1 MQAIR
6 QRKSLNMTEG
16 PLLGKVLI
24 FILPLVFTNLLQTFY
39 NAADMI
45 IVGMSSEPDAVGAI
59 GMTSSFVNMVV
70 NIFMGFSVG
79 ANVMVAR
86 HIGARDDDAVS
97 RTVHTAVAM
106 SLIFGVGGLAAGLS
120 VARPVLHL
128 MGASGKLL
136 ELAVIYTR
144 IVFLGIPFMSVTNYC
159 ISIFRAKGDTRTPLT
174 VLSTTGVLN
183 VLLNLFFVLVVGLSV
198 EGVAI
203 ATMCANAA
211 SAVILLF
218 ILRRDTGACRFSFR
232 RLRIDRYAFRNI
244 LYIGVPAGIQGA
256 LFSLSNIII
265 QSSILRVD
273 SQLAPAGSAYQPVVK
288 GNAAASNLEGFAY
301 TATNSVHQ
309 AAVTFTSQNLG
320 AGKPRRIYRVMGVSF
335 LVTTVIALIFS
346 AIFFFLYDPLIAL
359 YGVKAGAEGSLESI
373 AITAAYQRL
382 YCVLLMYPSLAWME
396 VGGGI
401 VRGLGKSLTST
412 VVSLIGACLLRIV
425 WILTVFEHYQTL
437 TSIYISYPISWML
450 TAICHFTVCFVV
462 LHRLLRGKRQR
473 SL

>member
-1 MQAIR
+1 M
-6 QRKSLNMTEG
+6 
-16 PLLGKVLI
+16 LGKVLI
-24 FILPLVFTNLLQTFY
+24 FILPLVFTNILQTFY

-45 IVGMSSEPDAVGAI
+45 VVGMSSEPDSVGAI
-59 GMTSSFVNMVV
+59 GMTAPFVNMVV
-70 NIFMGFSVG
+70 NVFMGFSVG

-86 HIGARDDDAVS
+86 HIGAKDDDAVS
-97 RTVHTAVAM
+97 RTVHTAIAM
-106 SLIFGVGGLAAGLS
+106 SLIFGIGGVALGLS
-120 VARPVLHL
+120 TARPVLRM
-128 MGASGKLL
+128 MGATGKLL
-136 ELAVIYTR
+136 ELAVTYTC
-144 IVFLGIPFMSVTNYC
+144 IVFIGIPFLSLTNYC
-159 ISIFRAKGDTRTPLT
+159 ISIFRAKGDTRTPLI
-174 VLSTTGVLN
+174 VLSATGVLN
-183 VLLNLFFVLVVGLSV
+183 VLLNLFFVMVVDLSV

-265 QSSILRVD
+265 QSSIIRVNN
-273 SQLAPAGSAYQPVVK
+273 LVAPAGSAYQPIVK
-288 GNAAASNLEGFAY
+288 GNAAATNLEAFAY

-320 AGKPRRIYRVMGVSF
+320 AKMPRRIYRVMGVCF
-335 LVTTVIALIFS
+335 LVTTVISLIFS
-346 AIFFFLYDPLIAL
+346 SVFFLFYDPLIAL
-359 YGVKAGAEGSLESI
+359 YGIKAGAEGSLESI
-373 AITAAYQRL
+373 ATSAAYQRL
-382 YCVLLMYPSLAWME
+382 YCVLLLYAPLAWME
-396 VGGGI
+396 VGGGV

-412 VVSLIGACLLRIV
+412 VISLIGACLLRIV

-437 TSIYISYPISWML
+437 LSIYISYPVSWLL
-450 TAICHFTVCFVV
+450 TAMCQFAVCFFV
-462 LHRLLRGKRQR
+462 LRRLLHGKPQR

>member
-1 MQAIR
+1 M
-6 QRKSLNMTEG
+6 
-16 PLLGKVLI
+16 LGKVLI

-45 IVGMSSEPDAVGAI
+45 VVGMSSEPDSVGAI
-59 GMTSSFVNMVV
+59 GMTAPFVNMVV
-70 NIFMGFSVG
+70 NVFMGFSVG

-86 HIGARDDDAVS
+86 HIGAKDDDAVS
-97 RTVHTAVAM
+97 RTVHTAIAM
-106 SLIFGVGGLAAGLS
+106 SLIFGIGGVALGLS
-120 VARPVLHL
+120 TARPVLRM
-128 MGASGKLL
+128 MGATGKLL
-136 ELAVIYTR
+136 ELAVTYTC
-144 IVFLGIPFMSVTNYC
+144 IVFIGIPFLSLTNYC
-159 ISIFRAKGDTRTPLT
+159 ISIFRAKGDTRTPLI
-174 VLSTTGVLN
+174 VLSATGVLN
-183 VLLNLFFVLVVGLSV
+183 VLLNLFFVMVVDLSV

-265 QSSILRVD
+265 QSSIIRVNN
-273 SQLAPAGSAYQPVVK
+273 LVAPAGSAYQPIVK
-288 GNAAASNLEGFAY
+288 GNAAATNLEAFAY

-320 AGKPRRIYRVMGVSF
+320 AKKPRRIYRVMGVCF
-335 LVTTVIALIFS
+335 LVTTVISLIFS
-346 AIFFFLYDPLIAL
+346 SVFFLFYDPLIAL
-359 YGVKAGAEGSLESI
+359 YGIKAGAEGSLESI
-373 AITAAYQRL
+373 ATSAAYQRL
-382 YCVLLMYPSLAWME
+382 YCVLLLYAPLAWME
-396 VGGGI
+396 VGGGV

-412 VVSLIGACLLRIV
+412 VISLIGACLLRIV

-437 TSIYISYPISWML
+437 LSIYISYPVSWLL
-450 TAICHFTVCFVV
+450 TAMCQFAVCFFV
-462 LHRLLRGKRQR
+462 LRRLLHGKPQR